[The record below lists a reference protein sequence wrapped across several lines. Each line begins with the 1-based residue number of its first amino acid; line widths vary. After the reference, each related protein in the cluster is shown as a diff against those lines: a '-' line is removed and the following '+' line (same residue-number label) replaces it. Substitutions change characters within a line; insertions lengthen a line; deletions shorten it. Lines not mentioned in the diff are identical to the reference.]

1 MSDIV
6 TAGILVIGDEIL
18 SGRTKDKNIGFIAEY
33 LTNIGID
40 LKEVRVVADEEAE
53 IIAALDALRHRYTY
67 VFTTGGIGPTHD
79 DITAD
84 SVAKAFGVGIDHH
97 PEVVARFRERFQN
110 PGELNE
116 ARLRMAR
123 IPDGAELI
131 QSATILAPGF
141 KIGNVIVM
149 AGVPSIMQ
157 AMMDIVA
164 PKLKSGVRMLSETV
178 RANAREG
185 DIGGPL
191 REIANA
197 HPDTIIGSYPFQDED
212 KKPNTNLVVRSRDP
226 DKLSCRDDCGQGD
239 AGGIERGPVADFRT
253 DAAAHCNSG
262 ERMMMAEHPELSA
275 QERAGKAFPVSWDQ
289 FHRDCRALTW
299 RLNEVGPFHA
309 VIAITRGG
317 LVPAAIVARELGVR
331 IIDTVCIAS
340 YDHTKQ
346 GDLKVLKGISADTAK
361 LGGGTGKG
369 LLIVD
374 DLVDT
379 GKTGRLVREM
389 LPDAH
394 FATVYAKPMGRPL
407 VDTFITE
414 VSQDTWIFFPWDT
427 ALSFQPPIR
436 DGAA

>member
-1 MSDIV
+1 MSEIV

-40 LKEVRVVADEEAE
+40 LKEVRVVADEEPE

-97 PEVVARFRERFQN
+97 PEVVARFRERFQGA
-110 PGELNE
+110 GELNE

-149 AGVPSIMQ
+149 AGRALDHAGDDGHRRAEAEIRRADAVGS
-157 AMMDIVA
+157 
-164 PKLKSGVRMLSETV
+164 V

-191 REIANA
+191 RLIANA

-226 DKLSCRDDCGQGD
+226 EKL
-239 AGGIERGPVADFRT
+239 
-253 DAAAHCNSG
+253 AAA
-262 ERMMMAEHPELSA
+262 MA
-275 QERAGKAFPVSWDQ
+275 
-289 FHRDCRALTW
+289 
-299 RLNEVGPFHA
+299 A
-309 VIAITRGG
+309 V
-317 LVPAAIVARELGVR
+317 
-331 IIDTVCIAS
+331 
-340 YDHTKQ
+340 K
-346 GDLKVLKGISADTAK
+346 
-361 LGGGTGKG
+361 
-369 LLIVD
+369 
-374 DLVDT
+374 
-379 GKTGRLVREM
+379 EM
-389 LPDAH
+389 LAGLN
-394 FATVYAKPMGRPL
+394 VVR
-407 VDTFITE
+407 
-414 VSQDTWIFFPWDT
+414 
-427 ALSFQPPIR
+427 
-436 DGAA
+436 